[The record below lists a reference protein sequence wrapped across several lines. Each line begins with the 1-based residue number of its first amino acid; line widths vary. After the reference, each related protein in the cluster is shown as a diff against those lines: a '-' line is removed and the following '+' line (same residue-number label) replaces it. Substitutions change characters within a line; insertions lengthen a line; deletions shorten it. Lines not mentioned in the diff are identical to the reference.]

1 MKITIGSEIALCFV
15 LVFARVGAVMVAMP
29 QMLGV
34 AIPVKLRVLLAMLL
48 AGALMTETTVA
59 VPAADGLLPV
69 VILVCRELAI
79 GVVLAFVTAVV
90 VGAVLMVGDL
100 FGTAME
106 LHNGGILRGVI
117 ATPNVVADGLGT
129 FAALVFFVG
138 GFHRALFLGLAR
150 SLRMIP
156 LGRATLPAV
165 STMIATGGRLF
176 IISLQLALPLLAPL
190 LILVVAQGVM
200 ARLAPQINI
209 LVAAPAAIAL
219 AGLALLGLDSL
230 GLAWGMTRAWSS
242 MMGEA
247 LRFLNGGA

>member
-156 LGRATLPAV
+156 A
-165 STMIATGGRLF
+165 GGRLF
-176 IISLQLALPLLAPL
+176 IIALQLALPLLAPL